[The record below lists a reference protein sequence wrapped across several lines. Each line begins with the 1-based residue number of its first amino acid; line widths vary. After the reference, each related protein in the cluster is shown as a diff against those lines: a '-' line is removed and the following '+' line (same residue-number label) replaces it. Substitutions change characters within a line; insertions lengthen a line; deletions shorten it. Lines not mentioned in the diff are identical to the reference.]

1 MSMDLE
7 VMEKLQVICHG
18 IPDMRPLQEGDICN
32 VDVTV
37 YHRWSN
43 RSIEEISSGNDK
55 LFRGYHGDLNET
67 IFVGEVSQKAKD
79 LVVNT
84 WECLEKAIAECVKPG
99 VKYRDVG
106 SVIQKHA
113 TTGGYSVVRS
123 YCGHGIHKWALGLI
137 SHLICC
143 PGCSTAPQMCLT
155 MQRTRLWE
163 WWSLGT
169 ASPSSRWSLR
179 GWVPRLCSSAHS
191 LPVKGLGRPDLAW
204 QLDLGDSG
212 WKTLRPVRA
221 DHGCHRHRGWGQM
234 LTPISHVL
242 NWLEQPFQV
251 LTARPGKRHVPYF
264 MDSWSELWFIT
275 PASPL
280 VDCSQNCRPL
290 VTYSLRA
297 GNPYS
302 TLPANNVNKIFK
314 IRTLIYQIQ

>member
-1 MSMDLE
+1 MD
-7 VMEKLQVICHG
+7 KLQVICHG

-37 YHRWSN
+37 YHRWSK
-43 RSIEEISSGNDK
+43 RSIDQSFSVNNK
-55 LFRGYHGDLNET
+55 LYRGYHGDLNET

-137 SHLICC
+137 LHLIGC
-143 PGCSTAPQMCLT
+143 PGCSTAPRTCLT

-169 ASPSSRWSLR
+169 ASPSSRWSPR
-179 GWVPRLCSSAHS
+179 GWVPCLCSSAHS
-191 LPVKGLGRPDLAW
+191 LPVQGLGRPDLAW
-204 QLDLGDSG
+204 QLDLGDARR
-212 WKTLRPVRA
+212 KTLRSVRA
-221 DHGCHRHRGWGQM
+221 DHGCHRHRGRGQM
-234 LTPISHVL
+234 LCPVYMSFAQLTWATLSGVNSATRKAPRPLLHGLLIWAVIHHSYISPC
-242 NWLEQPFQV
+242 WLQ
-251 LTARPGKRHVPYF
+251 
-264 MDSWSELWFIT
+264 SELSTSCDRFSESRHLLLN
-275 PASPL
+275 PAS
-280 VDCSQNCRPL
+280 Q
-290 VTYSLRA
+290 
-297 GNPYS
+297 
-302 TLPANNVNKIFK
+302 
-314 IRTLIYQIQ
+314 